1 MAALMLGID
10 FSKTDV
16 QISLWNEERTRA
28 EMYNFTGTATG
39 EVLPVMVIAGEDG
52 KLLFAKEALDYS
64 MKAQKT
70 GVTSLYG
77 NFSEELLD
85 IGLSEPVTPTQL
97 FASYLQYV
105 MGAIRKRYGGAPIAR
120 IGITG
125 ERMTGEH
132 ILHLTKVMGTLGYDR
147 DKLFFS
153 THASAFLWYE
163 LFESVKH
170 ETVSMT
176 MDFDSKGALS
186 YLMTPANEQRNL
198 PYHVSTV
205 DYSDLMSGNLSNVL
219 DAEERAH
226 GFENITEV
234 ALARKRVETL
244 YVTGDFVENPE
255 INRVLQKLSADDRRI
270 FAGRGLYCLG
280 ACWNAVKEKLPKNA
294 IADRQIFHNVYLEA
308 YQDAK
313 EGPVQLMKAGT
324 ELSEAQSILQ
334 VILDDTLELKFEIED
349 VRTGESISCTF
360 QPDNLWPRENKTLRM
375 EVGLQF
381 LNYETLVLKVRDI
394 GFGEIYPATFRVWEQ
409 MVNLQ

>member
-39 EVLPVMVIAGEDG
+39 EVLPVMVIADEDG

-64 MKAQKT
+64 MKMQKT
-70 GVTSLYG
+70 GITSLYG
-77 NFSEELLD
+77 NFAE
-85 IGLSEPVTPTQL
+85 EPVEIGPELKMTPKEL
-97 FASYLQYV
+97 FAAYLQQV
-105 MGAIRKRYGGAPIAR
+105 LGSIRRRYGGAPIAR

-125 ERMTGEH
+125 ERMTEAHIEH
-132 ILHLTKVMGTLGYDR
+132 LSGVMETMGYDR
-147 DKLFFS
+147 EKLFFS
-153 THASAFLWYE
+153 THANAFLWYE
-163 LFESVKH
+163 LFESAES

-176 MDFDSKGALS
+176 LDFDSKGALS
-186 YLMTPANEQRNL
+186 YLLIPANTQKNL
-198 PYHVSTV
+198 PCHISTV
-205 DYSDLMSGNLSNVL
+205 DYSDMMTGSLSGFP
-219 DAEERAH
+219 DAEERAK
-226 GFENITEV
+226 GFEHITEV
-234 ALARKRVETL
+234 ALARKRIATL

-255 INRVLQKLSADDRRI
+255 INRVLRTLSAEDRRI

-280 ACWNAVKEKLPKNA
+280 ACWNAVKERLPKNT

-313 EGPVQLMKAGT
+313 EGPVRLLKAGT
-324 ELSEAQSILQ
+324 QLSEAETEVQ
-334 VILDDTLELKFEIED
+334 VILDDTPELKFEIED

-360 QPDNLWPRENKTLRM
+360 KPENLWMRENKTLRL
-375 EVGLQF
+375 EIRLIF
-381 LNYETLVLKVRDI
+381 LDYGTLVLKVRDI